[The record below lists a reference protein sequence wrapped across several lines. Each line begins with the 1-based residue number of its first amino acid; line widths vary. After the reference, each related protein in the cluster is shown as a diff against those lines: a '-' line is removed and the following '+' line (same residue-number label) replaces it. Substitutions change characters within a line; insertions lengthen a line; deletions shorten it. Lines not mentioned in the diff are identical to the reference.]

1 MQNWDCGICH
11 NQRYTFKRVCISVEF
26 MGMFI
31 AASSQFFM
39 RLRMSGMVPKTLQ
52 HVCGM
57 ALGSPSQTSE
67 QNMVTPKTE

>member
-1 MQNWDCGICH
+1 
-11 NQRYTFKRVCISVEF
+11 